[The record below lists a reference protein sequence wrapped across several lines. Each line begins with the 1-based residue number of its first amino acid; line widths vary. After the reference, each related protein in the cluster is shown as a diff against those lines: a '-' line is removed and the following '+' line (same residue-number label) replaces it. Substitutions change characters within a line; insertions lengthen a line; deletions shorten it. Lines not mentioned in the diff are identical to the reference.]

1 MKNKNLLNKITSVAI
16 TATMALSATAFSVSA
31 TESET
36 YIIDEFLDNDSG
48 ITMESTSPKFRYL
61 DTTTVPK
68 QYADSYDSNVMYEN
82 GYSEDFIKEIYYITT
97 YDGEDYQATQLN
109 TEATLR
115 IKSDIKDLYIIDL
128 NDSNNP
134 VDVNAEY
141 VDGKYEFKTNHL
153 GYFALS
159 TKPLENKEYTYS
171 EQTITDEDTGIIVKG
186 LLPENVKLDVRVELY
201 DDELYSLSFDGDAET
216 DDSEPT
222 PNFVDKI
229 FYTPTI
235 SDLYTLNY
243 NQKRTFYQ
251 EDWLSS
257 DFTNFTGLVPRV
269 DVVFYDDFRIL
280 ELDTPLTI
288 TLPIDYRKYIE
299 MTKVDEKIDTK
310 IIVLQS
316 YPKENKLQGVKLLPA
331 QDSPEGSL
339 VIENNSTGSFFI
351 GNRGNLNHF
360 LSEYN
365 GSLDDV
371 KLYEDSNN
379 GTENTENTENTED
392 TSTGEIATTLSD
404 ADSTQTTGTTANVP
418 VSNNAIIIIIVS
430 AVLLAILVTV
440 IVIFIKK
447 KS

>member
-299 MTKVDEKIDTK
+299 ITKVDEKIDTK

-379 GTENTENTENTED
+379 GTENTEA

>member
-171 EQTITDEDTGIIVKG
+171 EQTITDEDTGIIIKG

-379 GTENTENTENTED
+379 GTENTEA

>member
-171 EQTITDEDTGIIVKG
+171 EQTITDEDTGIIIKG

-379 GTENTENTENTED
+379 GTENTEA

-430 AVLLAILVTV
+430 AVLLAIFVTV

>member
-1 MKNKNLLNKITSVAI
+1 MKNKNFLKKLTSVAI

-36 YIIDEFLDNDSG
+36 YIIDEFLDYDSG

-61 DTTTVPK
+61 NTTTVPK

-251 EDWLSS
+251 EDWLNS
-257 DFTNFTGLVPRV
+257 DFTSFTGLVPRV
-269 DVVFYDDFRIL
+269 EIVFYDDFRIL

-288 TLPIDYRKYIE
+288 TLPIDYRKYVE
-299 MTKVDEKIDTK
+299 LTKVDEKIDTK

-316 YPKENKLQGVKLLPA
+316 YPKENKIQGVKLLPA

-379 GTENTENTENTED
+379 GTENTEATEA

-418 VSNNAIIIIIVS
+418 LSTNTIIIIIVI

-440 IVIFIKK
+440 IVIFVKK

>member
-299 MTKVDEKIDTK
+299 ITKVDEKIDTK

-379 GTENTENTENTED
+379 GTENTEA

-430 AVLLAILVTV
+430 AVLLAIFVTV

>member
-299 MTKVDEKIDTK
+299 ITKVDEKIDTK

-379 GTENTENTENTED
+379 GTENTENTEA

>member
-251 EDWLSS
+251 EDWLNS

-299 MTKVDEKIDTK
+299 ITKVDEKIDTK

-379 GTENTENTENTED
+379 GTENTEA
-392 TSTGEIATTLSD
+392 TSKGEIATTLSD

-430 AVLLAILVTV
+430 AVLLAIFVTV

>member
-299 MTKVDEKIDTK
+299 ITKVDEKIDTK

-379 GTENTENTENTED
+379 GTENTEA

-447 KS
+447 KSQII

>member
-68 QYADSYDSNVMYEN
+68 QYADSYGSNVMYEN

-141 VDGKYEFKTNHL
+141 VDGKYEFKTNQL

-299 MTKVDEKIDTK
+299 ITKVDEKIDTK

-379 GTENTENTENTED
+379 GTENTEA